1 MRHARLA
8 SIAALA
14 LQLQACFSGAT
25 QERAPAARVDDFQV
39 LRTYGFD
46 ATVSDPQAQWNP
58 ETYQLLVRSGGGF
71 ALLDEGRGRQQYF
84 SARDK
89 RETSHP
95 VWISRLQ
102 FAFGPHQNVM
112 RTDDGRLVP
121 NSEGLTVVTLQETS
135 TGKDYAS
142 SSRNLTNS
150 GSRPKV
156 WQQNL
161 VAQFEDRILVIDPF
175 GTINEF
181 GPGFN
186 AEPQRH
192 GPGMVWLDHP
202 VFDPD
207 YWSGGSAK
215 MGKMVIRWKQDV
227 TTVLANAVEASW
239 TRDGGVLA
247 TVLHHEPLAGQPW
260 WKVGS
265 DVWFIAGPQAKPM
278 LVAAHV
284 HGPVAH
290 PEQALF
296 AAIDNVSGAVVLF
309 SDDGRDRREIAE
321 HGDHP
326 AWSWDGMRLLVE
338 EAIPAK
344 PDQRYLRVSVLRIG
358 KPLARSA
365 P

>member
-8 SIAALA
+8 LTAAIA
-14 LQLQACFSGAT
+14 LQLQSCFSGTAT
-25 QERAPAARVDDFQV
+25 PERAPAARVDDFQI
-39 LRTYGFD
+39 LRTYGWD
-46 ATVSDPQAQWNP
+46 TTVAEPQAQWNP
-58 ETYQLLVRSGGGF
+58 ETYQVLVRSSGGF
-71 ALLDEGRGRQQYF
+71 ALLDEGRGKQQYF
-84 SARDK
+84 SAKDK

-161 VAQFEDRILVIDPF
+161 VAQFEDHILVVDPF
-175 GTINEF
+175 GTIAEF

-192 GPGMVWLDHP
+192 GPGLLWLEHP

-215 MGKMVIRWKQDV
+215 LGNMIIRWREGA
-227 TTVLANAVEASW
+227 TTQAGT
-239 TRDGGVLA
+239 TR
-247 TVLHHEPLAGQPW
+247 
-260 WKVGS
+260 S
-265 DVWFIAGPQAKPM
+265 RRAGPGMAGRARHRAAPRAARRPAVVEGRLRRVVHRRIGGQAAIGRLPCP
-278 LVAAHV
+278 
-284 HGPVAH
+284 HGPAAH
-290 PEQALF
+290 PEQAL
-296 AAIDNVSGAVVLF
+296 VRRRRQRHRRGGAV
-309 SDDGRDRREIAE
+309 
-321 HGDHP
+321 
-326 AWSWDGMRLLVE
+326 
-338 EAIPAK
+338 
-344 PDQRYLRVSVLRIG
+344 QR
-358 KPLARSA
+358 
-365 P
+365 